1 MERRPKT
8 QNRFAWTFVI
18 IWGQEHNR
26 FLRNSVR
33 FAAMILERRFLFS
46 IVSFALL
53 LLVGGSTFAQTI
65 QSPLPKPTGYVND
78 YAAVIDSATK
88 DRMEITLGNL
98 DREQQIQFAVATV
111 NTTGGQDIFDYSLA
125 VARGWGIGSKD
136 TSKPS
141 LLLLVAIKDRK
152 YFTQV
157 SRHLEGD
164 LPDGLVGQLQREQ
177 LVPAFR
183 AAQYGKGLSDT
194 VNAYITT
201 VAAKRGFS
209 TDKIFAPG
217 STASP
222 RYRGNTSSCLA
233 PAIVLLTVAI
243 VVILLLA
250 IRGRGGR
257 GGYGGGGKGWL
268 ALLLLNM
275 LMNSGRGSGS
285 GSSGWSSG
293 GFGGSG
299 GGSFGGGGFG
309 GFGGGGDFGGGGG
322 GGSW

>member
-1 MERRPKT
+1 M
-8 QNRFAWTFVI
+8 
-18 IWGQEHNR
+18 
-26 FLRNSVR
+26 
-33 FAAMILERRFLFS
+33 LERNFLFP
-46 IVSFALL
+46 ILALAL
-53 LLVGGSTFAQTI
+53 MLTASLSASAQTM
-65 QSPLPKPTGYVND
+65 QSPLPQPTGYVND

-88 DRMEITLGNL
+88 SRMETTLGNL
-98 DREQQIQFAVATV
+98 DREQQIQFAVVTV

-141 LLLLVAIKDRK
+141 LLLLVAIRDHK

-164 LPDGLVGQLQREQ
+164 LPDGLVGQIQREQ

-183 AAQYGKGLSDT
+183 AAQFGKGLSDT
-194 VNAYITT
+194 INAYISTL
-201 VAAKRGFS
+201 AAKRGFS

-217 STASP
+217 ETVTPRRSGGDTLSWLSPLIVFSTI
-222 RYRGNTSSCLA
+222 
-233 PAIVLLTVAI
+233 AIILI
-243 VVILLLA
+243 VMFL
-250 IRGRGGR
+250 IRGSGGR
-257 GGYGGGGKGWL
+257 GGGGGGKGWL

-275 LMNSGRGSGS
+275 FLNSGRGSGS

-293 GFGGSG
+293 GFGG
-299 GGSFGGGGFG
+299 GSSGGGGFG
-309 GFGGGGDFGGGGG
+309 GFGGGGDFGGGGA